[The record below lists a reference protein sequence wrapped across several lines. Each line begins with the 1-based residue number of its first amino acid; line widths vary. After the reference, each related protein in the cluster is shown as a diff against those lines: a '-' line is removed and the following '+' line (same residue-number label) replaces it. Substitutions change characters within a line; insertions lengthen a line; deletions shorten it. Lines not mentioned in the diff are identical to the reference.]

1 MIFFFYYK
9 LFYTAQS
16 LFNFQTVIISLRKRV
31 LFNYLK
37 KMFKFKSLNICNFN
51 FLNNT
56 LPVKKTTILKLLVHE
71 QYFVNNDI
79 KLTLPCSLILSES
92 TEVSLSNCLYSLE
105 SLLTSFPLPANTK
118 NNTYQS
124 CTCISITRIQ
134 IWIRS
139 FFFHF
144 NQFCIM
150 HRITKSCGVIS
161 TPPPTLPTENSKLF
175 NSQTAVKNCQNYHQE
190 SDPCPLTPCKQ
201 NLPSDIASGSTIYVK
216 LKGTSFT

>member
-1 MIFFFYYK
+1 
-9 LFYTAQS
+9 
-16 LFNFQTVIISLRKRV
+16 
-31 LFNYLK
+31 
-37 KMFKFKSLNICNFN
+37 MFKFKSLNICNFN

-56 LPVKKTTILKLLVHE
+56 LPVKKKKLFLLKLLVRE

-118 NNTYQS
+118 NNTYR
-124 CTCISITRIQ
+124 ISITRIQ

-150 HRITKSCGVIS
+150 HRITKSCWVIS

-175 NSQTAVKNCQNYHQE
+175 NSQTAVKNCQNYH
-190 SDPCPLTPCKQ
+190 
-201 NLPSDIASGSTIYVK
+201 
-216 LKGTSFT
+216 

>member
-9 LFYTAQS
+9 LFYTAKS

-31 LFNYLK
+31 MFNYLK
-37 KMFKFKSLNICNFN
+37 KMFQFNSLNICNFN

-56 LPVKKTTILKLLVHE
+56 LPVKKNPTILKLPVLVHE

-105 SLLTSFPLPANTK
+105 SLLTSFPLPANAK

-134 IWIRS
+134 I
-139 FFFHF
+139 
-144 NQFCIM
+144 
-150 HRITKSCGVIS
+150 
-161 TPPPTLPTENSKLF
+161 
-175 NSQTAVKNCQNYHQE
+175 
-190 SDPCPLTPCKQ
+190 
-201 NLPSDIASGSTIYVK
+201 
-216 LKGTSFT
+216 